1 MLEGNCKVSVFTRQI
16 VVRFFNALLRIKGV
30 FCMWDFLRTVYV
42 YNEETYEEFYHVDFE
57 RVIDIASS
65 FMLYVTIA
73 LIIGLIA
80 AWAIVRFKNA
90 QALPSFFKVA
100 IGVGVG
106 YAVSVIAILGYLNIV
121 YSLIDEKINT
131 NFWLI
136 ISLLAFVFVSVAVCS
151 ILKTKNSKAFTP
163 AVIISSI
170 LACAYLIVT
179 LCIVPAKKAKYEP
192 LNIYG
197 MYVFS
202 ALLIAVIAV
211 LTFLFGRKENSQ
223 SSKSI
228 AYAGVCIALSFAL
241 SYVKF
246 FTLGAQGGSITFA
259 SLLPLMIFAYKF
271 GTKKG
276 VIAGIVYGLLQFIQS
291 PQFYQPMQVVLDYPV
306 AFGAIGLAGIFKDV
320 KHLKN
325 DLWKFV
331 LGATLAVALRYV
343 AHVISG
349 YYVFS
354 SWAWE
359 GYGAFAYSVVY
370 NLFCF
375 VDLAIVLIPA
385 VVIFSNK
392 SAVKKLFD

>member
-1 MLEGNCKVSVFTRQI
+1 
-16 VVRFFNALLRIKGV
+16 
-30 FCMWDFLRTVYV
+30 MWDFLRTDYV
-42 YNEETYEEFYHVDFE
+42 YNETTYEEYYHVDFE
-57 RVIDIASS
+57 RVIDLASS
-65 FMLYVTIA
+65 FMLYITVA

-80 AWAIVRFKNA
+80 AWVIIRFKNA
-90 QALPSFFKVA
+90 QTLPSFYKVA
-100 IGVGVG
+100 TGVGVG
-106 YAVSVIAILGYLNIV
+106 YALGVIAVLGYLNIL
-121 YSLIDEKINT
+121 YSILDEKINT
-131 NFWLI
+131 NFWLM
-136 ISLLAFVFVSVAVCS
+136 ISLLIFTLISVIVCA
-151 ILKTKNSKAFTP
+151 ILKAKNNKAFKS
-163 AVIISSI
+163 AVIISAV
-170 LACAYLIVT
+170 LAAAYLIVI
-179 LCIVPAKKAKYEP
+179 LCLVPAKKAKYEP

-197 MYVFS
+197 MYIFS

-211 LTFLFGRKENSQ
+211 LAFLFERKESTQ

-228 AYAGVCIALSFAL
+228 AYAGICIALSFAL

-276 VIAGIVYGLLQFIQS
+276 VLAGIVYGLLQFIQS

-306 AFGAIGLAGIFKDV
+306 AFGAIGLAGIFKNTKFL
-320 KHLKN
+320 KH

-359 GYGAFAYSVVY
+359 GYGAFAYSAVY

-385 VVIFSNK
+385 IVIFGNK
-392 SAVKKLFD
+392 SVVAKLFND

>member
-1 MLEGNCKVSVFTRQI
+1 
-16 VVRFFNALLRIKGV
+16 
-30 FCMWDFLRTVYV
+30 MWDFLRTVYV
-42 YNEETYEEFYHVDFE
+42 YNETTYEEYYHVDFE
-57 RVIDIASS
+57 RVIDVASS

-80 AWAIVRFKNA
+80 AWTIVRFKNA

-100 IGVGVG
+100 VGISVG
-106 YAVSVIAILGYLNIV
+106 YALSVIAILGYLNIV
-121 YSLIDEKINT
+121 YSVIDEKINT

-136 ISLLAFVFVSVAVCS
+136 ISLLAFTLIAVTVCT
-151 ILKTKNSKAFTP
+151 ILKAKNSKAFKP
-163 AVIISSI
+163 AAICAAI
-170 LACAYLIVT
+170 LAIAYLIVI

-197 MYVFS
+197 MYIFS
-202 ALLIAVIAV
+202 ALLVAIIAV
-211 LTFLFGRKENSQ
+211 LTFFFVRKQDTQ

-228 AYAGVCIALSFAL
+228 AYAGICIALSFAL

-276 VIAGIVYGLLQFIQS
+276 VLAGIVYGLLQFIQS

-306 AFGAIGLAGIFKDV
+306 AFGAIGLAGIFKYV
-320 KHLKN
+320 KFLKN

-331 LGATLAVALRYV
+331 LGATLAVALRYA

-359 GYGAFAYSVVY
+359 GYGAFAYSAVY

-375 VDLAIVLIPA
+375 VDLAIVLVPA

-392 SAVKKLFD
+392 SIVTKLFND

>member
-1 MLEGNCKVSVFTRQI
+1 
-16 VVRFFNALLRIKGV
+16 
-30 FCMWDFLRTVYV
+30 MWDFLRTVYV
-42 YNEETYEEFYHVDFE
+42 YNETTYEEYYHVDFE
-57 RVIDIASS
+57 RVIDLASS
-65 FMLYVTIA
+65 FMLYITIA
-73 LIIGLIA
+73 LIIGLTV
-80 AWAIVRFKNA
+80 AWAIIRFKNTA
-90 QALPSFFKVA
+90 DLTSFYKVA
-100 IGVGVG
+100 VGIGVG
-106 YAVSVIAILGYLNIV
+106 YALSVIAVLGYLNIV
-121 YSLIDEKINT
+121 YSIIDEKINT

-136 ISLLAFVFVSVAVCS
+136 ISLLAFAFISVAVCTV
-151 ILKTKNSKAFTP
+151 LKAKNSKAFKPT
-163 AVIISSI
+163 AICALT
-170 LACAYLIVT
+170 LAAAYLVVI
-179 LCIVPAKKAKYEP
+179 LCLIPAKKAKYEP
-192 LNIYG
+192 LDVYG
-197 MYVFS
+197 MYIFS
-202 ALLIAVIAV
+202 ALLVAVIAA
-211 LTFLFGRKENSQ
+211 LTFIFGRKTDTK

-228 AYAGVCIALSFAL
+228 AYAGICISLSFAL

-276 VIAGIVYGLLQFIQS
+276 VLVGIIYGLLQCIQS
-291 PQFYQPMQVVLDYPV
+291 PQFYQPMQVILDYPI

-320 KHLKN
+320 NALKN

-331 LGATLAVALRYV
+331 LGATLAVLFRYT

-375 VDLAIVLIPA
+375 VDLAVLLVPA
-385 VVIFSNK
+385 VAIFANK
-392 SAVKKLFD
+392 AAVKKLFN

>member
-1 MLEGNCKVSVFTRQI
+1 
-16 VVRFFNALLRIKGV
+16 
-30 FCMWDFLRTVYV
+30 MWDFLRTVYV
-42 YNEETYEEFYHVDFE
+42 YNETTYEEFYHVDFE

-65 FMLYVTIA
+65 SMLYVTIA

-90 QALPSFFKVA
+90 QAFPSFYKIA
-100 IGVGVG
+100 IGVSVG
-106 YAVSVIAILGYLNIV
+106 YSLSVIAILGYLNIV
-121 YSLIDEKINT
+121 YSVIDEKINT

-136 ISLLAFVFVSVAVCS
+136 ISLLAFTVIAVTVCA
-151 ILKTKNSKAFTP
+151 ILKAKNSKAFKTAAIC
-163 AVIISSI
+163 AVI
-170 LACAYLIVT
+170 LAFAYLVVI
-179 LCIVPAKKAKYEP
+179 LCVVPAKKAKYEP

-197 MYVFS
+197 MYIFS

-211 LTFLFGRKENSQ
+211 LTFLFGRKENTQ

-228 AYAGVCIALSFAL
+228 AYAGICIALSFAL

-276 VIAGIVYGLLQFIQS
+276 VLAGIVYGLLQFIQS

-320 KHLKN
+320 KFLKN

-331 LGATLAVALRYV
+331 LGAMLAVALRYT

-359 GYGAFAYSVVY
+359 GYGAFAYSAVY

-375 VDLAIVLIPA
+375 VDLAIVLVPA
-385 VVIFSNK
+385 VVIFGNK
-392 SAVKKLFD
+392 TVVAKLFHD